1 MSVHVKL
8 EEGLKRAWL
17 TVLPEPQATTV
28 AATILQLTTL
38 RPALGSWDW
47 IIDIRK
53 PHAQATSEELDTIA
67 AAFNAVTSEQSYTI
81 FVSNDPSAHDRCALL
96 AQKFLYRRHLVAQSA
111 ADAKALLPKM
121 MHSI

>member
-17 TVLPEPQATTV
+17 TVLPEPQTTTV
-28 AATILQLTTL
+28 AATILQLTKQ
-38 RPALGSWDW
+38 RPILGSWDW
-47 IIDIRK
+47 IIDIRE
-53 PHAQATSEELDTIA
+53 PHAQATSEELDNIA
-67 AAFNAVTSEQSYTI
+67 SAFNAVTSKQSYTI

-96 AQKFLYRRHLVAQSA
+96 AQKFLYRRHLVAHSA
-111 ADAKALLPKM
+111 AEAMALLPKM